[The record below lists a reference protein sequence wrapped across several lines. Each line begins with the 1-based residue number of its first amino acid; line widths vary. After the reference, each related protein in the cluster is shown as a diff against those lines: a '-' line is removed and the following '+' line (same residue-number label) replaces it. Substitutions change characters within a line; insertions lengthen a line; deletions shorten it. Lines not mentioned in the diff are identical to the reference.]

1 MKNFIPIFIQRTV
14 GEAKSNKG
22 EFYASTMF
30 MDISGFTP
38 MTEALMKQG
47 KEGAEVLSS
56 IFNRVFV
63 RFIVA
68 IFDCGGF
75 VSGFAGDAMSVF
87 FPDDNNTNSH
97 FNAIFTAKFINELF
111 RKNGT
116 QKTRLGNY
124 ELHVKLGLSYGK
136 VKWGIL
142 GSDKYKTYYL
152 RGEAIDGCAYSEHH
166 CEKMD
171 IVLDGKM
178 KTMFFDTDID
188 YVKAGENLY
197 SNGEE
202 SETYF
207 KLTKLY
213 IEEDKTISYRLP
225 ELKKETMKKFLPDA
239 VLEFDQV
246 GEFRNIVSVF
256 ISFKEPES
264 FSELNVLVNRTL
276 ELVNSYG
283 GYFNTLDFGDKG
295 GTMLILF
302 GAPLSYE
309 DNIQRAIRFIL
320 LLRKEFNLRIRAGLV
335 EGIVYTGIV
344 GIDKRCTYTA
354 LGDTVNM
361 SARFMMKADWGKVWI
376 SSHIANKIKGSFE
389 YEDIGK
395 HNFKGK
401 SEPIQVFALIKEK
414 KQISGLFEGE
424 IVGRDDELDKLTQ
437 ISQPLTKGKF
447 CGLVYIYGDA
457 GTGKSRLVYELM
469 KKMLGR
475 TSQFTLQC
483 DDILRKSLNPFIYVF
498 ERYFEQEDLNTP
510 EEKRRVFDTLYDIF
524 LDELKS
530 LKDERKHTI
539 VNELERV
546 RSIIASV
553 IDIYWEDSL
562 YSTIDKKDIP
572 EVTNFAIKSFFKAQS
587 LIKPLILV
595 FEDIHWIDE
604 SSKEAVKILTREIE
618 EYPIMMIAVSR
629 YNDDGS
635 KPVFGVDRHIKTNS
649 ISIINLTDDAGKKLC
664 ENLLKEPISDKLFE
678 LIKTKTG
685 NNPFFIEQ
693 LCTYLDENRL
703 LAKVNGAYELADET
717 VEIPMEINSI
727 LVARID
733 RLSSELK
740 EAVQIGSILG
750 REFDVKIIYEM
761 LEVLTY
767 ILNVLEKEKKEDAHL
782 ISTKLKAEE
791 IRSVLSEGKTEKV
804 WTNLTEIRYIFKHAL
819 LMDVVYGMQLKQRL
833 RSLHRIA
840 GEAIKNLFAGD
851 KSRYIDI
858 ARHYQKAEMKDEAI
872 EYFIKAGDYAKEQY
886 KNDKAL
892 EYFSKA
898 FELSI
903 ELNGESHIET
913 ARLYSEKG
921 IIYNRLS
928 QYYKGIEHHQKA
940 KDIRIELIGEDHKDV
955 ASNYNFIGFAY
966 LKKNEYDKAR
976 ENFSKALDIRVEVLG
991 KVNEEVAQTY
1001 INIGTS
1007 YLEEAKY
1014 DEAMKSYEEAL
1025 AVNIKLHGESH
1036 PETGL
1041 SYNDISMIYWM
1052 KGENEKAIEY
1062 LNKAEKIIANTVGEK
1077 HLFMSIVYVN
1087 YGKVYW
1093 NKGDLDASVKYSQK
1107 AYEIRREILGENH
1120 FETAF
1125 PINNIGMIYWIK
1137 GEYEKALQ
1145 QFEKT
1150 LSILYELVGR
1160 EHTQVALVYQNVA
1173 ILHDT
1178 IGNYE
1183 ESLNYLDKSYHI
1195 IKASFGEEH
1204 PYFALALSNLGRV
1217 YCNKEEYN
1225 KGLDYIKK
1233 SIEMRIKFGD
1243 KNNIGYDY
1251 TFGAYANAIT
1261 RQYPEALKY
1270 ALAHLKNISGI
1281 GNDVE
1286 KGRTHLSIAITLS
1299 QAGDQIK
1306 GEPLYKLL
1314 KEISDITKLDL
1325 SPETYFEYAIKTAEG
1340 SNHFITLIPALYHY
1354 SRHLEEVGKT
1364 DLAQQKLEKSKA
1376 IADKQ
1381 GILGELR
1388 KINATL

>member
-1 MKNFIPIFIQRTV
+1 MKNFIPIFIQKIEEE
-14 GEAKSNKG
+14 GKLQKG
-22 EFYASTMF
+22 EFTSSTMF

-56 IFNRVFV
+56 ILNT
-63 RFIVA
+63 
-68 IFDCGGF
+68 IFEPIIDAVYDRGGF
-75 VSGFAGDAMSVF
+75 VSGFAGDAMTVI
-87 FPDDNNTNSH
+87 FPDNNNTNSH
-97 FNAIFTAKFINELF
+97 LNTIFTAKFINELF

-124 ELHVKLGLSYGK
+124 ELYVKLGLSYGN

-142 GSDKYKTYYL
+142 GTDKYKTYYM
-152 RGEAIDGCAYSEHH
+152 RGEAIDGCAHSEHH

-171 IVLDGKM
+171 IVIDGKM
-178 KTMFFDTDID
+178 KAMFLDTDID
-188 YVKAGENLY
+188 YVKSSENLN
-197 SNGEE
+197 SDGEE
-202 SETYF
+202 TETYF
-207 KLTKLY
+207 KLTKLNLD
-213 IEEDKTISYRLP
+213 EDKTIPYQIP
-225 ELKKETMKKFLPDA
+225 ELKRRTLKKFLLDA
-239 VLEFDQV
+239 VLDFDQV

-256 ISFKEPES
+256 ISFKEPDS
-264 FSELNVLVNRTL
+264 FSELNALVTKTL
-276 ELVNSYG
+276 ELAYSYG

-309 DNIQRAIRFIL
+309 DNIHRALRFIL
-320 LLRKEFNLRIRAGLV
+320 LLRKEFNVSIRAGLV

-376 SSHIANKIKGSFE
+376 SSQLAHKIKSSFE
-389 YEDIGK
+389 YKDIGK
-395 HNFKGK
+395 HSFKGK
-401 SEPIQVFALIKEK
+401 SEPIQVYELRKEK
-414 KQISGLFEGE
+414 KQISGIFEGE
-424 IVGRDDELDKLTQ
+424 IVGRDDELDKLMT
-437 ISQPLTKGKF
+437 ISEPLTKSKF
-447 CGLVYIYGDA
+447 CGLIYIYGDA

-469 KKMLGR
+469 KKISAR
-475 TSQFTLQC
+475 TSQFVLQC
-483 DDILRKSLNPFIYVF
+483 DDILRKSLNPFIYAF

-510 EEKRRVFDTLYDIF
+510 EEKRKVFDAIYDIF
-524 LDELKS
+524 LGELKS
-530 LKDERKHTI
+530 VKDKRKHLL
-539 VNELERV
+539 VNELDRV

-553 IDIYWEDSL
+553 IDIYWEGSL
-562 YSTIDKKDIP
+562 YSTIEKKDIP

-587 LIKPLILV
+587 LIRPLVML

-604 SSKEAVKILTREIE
+604 SSKETVKILTREIE
-618 EYPIMMIAVSR
+618 EYPIMIMAVSR

-635 KPVFGVDRHIKTNS
+635 KPVFGVDTHIKTHLIS
-649 ISIINLTDDAGKKLC
+649 ISNLTNDAGRKLC
-664 ENLLKEPISDKLFE
+664 KNLLKEPLSDKLFE

-693 LCTYLDENRL
+693 LCTYLEENQLLTKVSGANELKDES
-703 LAKVNGAYELADET
+703 

-840 GEAIKNLFAGD
+840 GEAIKNLFTGD
-851 KSRYIDI
+851 KSKYIDI
-858 ARHYQKAEMKDEAI
+858 ARHYQKAEMKAEAL
-872 EYFIKAGDYAKEQY
+872 EYFIKAGDYAKEEY
-886 KNDKAL
+886 NNDKAFD
-892 EYFSKA
+892 YFSKA
-898 FELSI
+898 LELSI
-903 ELNGESHIET
+903 ETNGENHLET
-913 ARLYSEKG
+913 AKLYSEKG

-928 QYYKGIEHHQKA
+928 QYDKSIEHHQKA
-940 KDIRIELIGEDHKDV
+940 KEIRIKLLGERHKDV

-966 LKKNEYDKAR
+966 LKKNDYDKAR
-976 ENFSKALDIRVEVLG
+976 EYFSKARDIRVSVLG
-991 KVNEEVAQTY
+991 KVNENVAQTY

-1014 DEAMKSYEEAL
+1014 DEAKKSYEEAL
-1025 AVNIKLHGESH
+1025 AVNIELYGETNA
-1036 PETGL
+1036 ETGL
-1041 SYNDISMIYWM
+1041 SYNDISMVHWL
-1052 KGENEKAIEY
+1052 KGENNEAIDY
-1062 LNKAEKIIANTVGEK
+1062 LKKAEKILDKTVGEK

-1093 NKGDLDASVKYSQK
+1093 SLGKLDKSIEYSQK
-1107 AYEIRREILGENH
+1107 AYDIRRNILGENH

-1125 PINNIGMIYWIK
+1125 PINNIGVIYWLK
-1137 GEYEKALQ
+1137 GEHKKALQ
-1145 QFEKT
+1145 NFEKT

-1160 EHTQVALVYQNVA
+1160 KHMQVAVVYQNVA
-1173 ILHDT
+1173 VLNET
-1178 IGNYE
+1178 LGNYKE
-1183 ESLNYLDKSYHI
+1183 ALKYLDISYDI
-1195 IKASFGEEH
+1195 FKASFGEEH
-1204 PYFALALSNLGRV
+1204 PYIAKVLSNLGRV
-1217 YCNKEEYN
+1217 YISKEEYE
-1225 KGLDYIKK
+1225 KGLFFIQK
-1233 SIEMRIKFGD
+1233 SIDMRIKFND
-1243 KNNIGYDY
+1243 KNSLGYDY
-1251 TFGAYANAIT
+1251 TFGAYAYAIT
-1261 RQYPEALKY
+1261 GQYEEALKY
-1270 ALAHLKNISGI
+1270 ALAHLKNIVEIES
-1281 GNDVE
+1281 DVE

-1299 QAGDQIK
+1299 KAKTQLK
-1306 GEPLYKLL
+1306 EEPLSKLM
-1314 KEISDITKLDL
+1314 KEISEMTTLDI
-1325 SPETYFEYAIKTAEG
+1325 SPEAYFDYVVKIAEETK
-1340 SNHFITLIPALYHY
+1340 HFITLIPALYHY
-1354 SRHLEEVGKT
+1354 SKHLEKMGKS
-1364 DLAQQKLEKSKA
+1364 DIAKEKLEKAKA
-1376 IADKQ
+1376 IAKKQ

-1388 KINATL
+1388 KIEAK